1 MLKSKTMWGAITAI
15 VGSLAAYFLDEIE
28 LGAMLQICV
37 TSGLS
42 VFLKHA
48 VKKSEDASTAS

>member
-1 MLKSKTMWGAITAI
+1 MLKSKTVWGAVTAI
-15 VGSLAAYFLDEIE
+15 VGSLSAFFLEEIE
-28 LGAMLQICV
+28 LGAMLQIVV

-48 VKKSEDASTAS
+48 VKKAGQGE

>member
-1 MLKSKTMWGAITAI
+1 MLRSKTLWGAVTAI
-15 VGSLAAYFLDEIE
+15 TGSLSAYFLGEIE

-48 VKKSEDASTAS
+48 VQKAEVAATS